1 MEPTGRVV
9 DPAVLVEPSAG
20 ERAELAVDRRVL
32 EGEQALLPDEV
43 GVGQLVHVP
52 ILARRTHVRN
62 PSVYSSAVIEIDDLS
77 DQRLAEYRGI
87 REHGR
92 ESDEFFIVEGLTAI
106 ERLLTSPYPVRSVL
120 LTPATH
126 ARLAP
131 QLESITS
138 YVVSAEAMSSVAG
151 VNLHRG
157 AVASASRLPSPSLD
171 EVLPSAKRLVMLEGI
186 NDHENLG
193 AIARTARGLGADALL
208 LDPTCAD
215 PFYRRSV
222 RVSMGELLHL
232 PIVRCD
238 CWAEAF
244 DRVIDAGFDVWALTP
259 ATDARDI
266 SSIATPQRWALVV
279 GAEGPG
285 LRADTLARC
294 TRVRIPMRNG
304 VDSLNV
310 GHAVAVALAR

>member
-1 MEPTGRVV
+1 M
-9 DPAVLVEPSAG
+9 
-20 ERAELAVDRRVL
+20 
-32 EGEQALLPDEV
+32 
-43 GVGQLVHVP
+43 
-52 ILARRTHVRN
+52 
-62 PSVYSSAVIEIDDLS
+62 VIELDDVADTRLS
-77 DQRLAEYRGI
+77 DYRGL
-87 REHGR
+87 RERGK
-92 ESDEFFIVEGLTAI
+92 ESDDYFIVEGLTAI

-126 ARLAP
+126 ARIVGRLGPA
-131 QLESITS
+131 TT
-138 YVVSAEAMSSVAG
+138 YVVSAEAMSGVAG

-171 EVLPSAKRLVMLEGI
+171 GVLPNARRIVMLEGI

-208 LDPTCAD
+208 LDSTCAD

-232 PIVRCD
+232 PIVRCAD
-238 CWAEAF
+238 WAAAF
-244 DRVIDAGFDVWALTP
+244 DEVATAGFDIWALTP
-259 ATDARDI
+259 SPTATDI
-266 SSIATPQRWALVV
+266 FSLTPPDRWALVV

-285 LRADTLARC
+285 LSAETLARC
-294 TRVRIPMRNG
+294 TNVRIPMRNG

-310 GHAVAVALAR
+310 GHAVAAALAR

>member
-1 MEPTGRVV
+1 VT
-9 DPAVLVEPSAG
+9 
-20 ERAELAVDRRVL
+20 
-32 EGEQALLPDEV
+32 
-43 GVGQLVHVP
+43 
-52 ILARRTHVRN
+52 
-62 PSVYSSAVIEIDDLS
+62 EIDDLS
-77 DQRLAEYRGI
+77 DLRLADYRGI
-87 REHGR
+87 RERGK

-106 ERLLTSPYPVRSVL
+106 ERLLRSPYPIRSVL

-126 ARLAP
+126 ARLAA
-131 QLESITS
+131 QLGSVTTYI
-138 YVVSAEAMSSVAG
+138 VSAEEMSTVAG

-157 AVASASRLPSPSLD
+157 AVASASRLPSPSL
-171 EVLPSAKRLVMLEGI
+171 EAVLPSATRLVMLEGI

-193 AIARTARGLGADALL
+193 AIARTARGLGADALV

-232 PIVRCD
+232 PIVRCE
-238 CWAEAF
+238 CWADAL
-244 DRVIDAGFDVWALTP
+244 DRVIAAGFELWALTP
-259 ATDARDI
+259 AADARDI
-266 SSIATPQRWALVV
+266 LTMTAPRRWALVA

-285 LRADTLARC
+285 LQEDTLSRC
-294 TRVRIPMRNG
+294 TRVRIPMHNG

>member
-1 MEPTGRVV
+1 
-9 DPAVLVEPSAG
+9 
-20 ERAELAVDRRVL
+20 
-32 EGEQALLPDEV
+32 
-43 GVGQLVHVP
+43 VHRP
-52 ILARRTHVRN
+52 IIANRTHVRN
-62 PSVYSSAVIEIDDLS
+62 PVAYSSGVAIEIDDVL
-77 DQRLAEYRGI
+77 DVRLADYRGI
-87 REHGR
+87 RERGR
-92 ESDEFFIVEGLTAI
+92 ESDEFFIVEGVTAI

-120 LTPATH
+120 VTPAMQ

-131 QLESITS
+131 RLDGATT
-138 YVVSAEAMSSVAG
+138 YVLAPEAMEAVAG

-157 AVASASRLPSPSLD
+157 AVASADRLPSPLLAD
-171 EVLPSAKRLVMLEGI
+171 VLPPSRRLVMLEGI

-232 PIVRCD
+232 PIVRCGD
-238 CWAEAF
+238 WAAAF
-244 DRVIDAGFDVWALTP
+244 DDVAAAGFEIWALTP
-259 ATDARDI
+259 SPEAADI
-266 SSIATPQRWALVV
+266 FTLPTPSRWALVV

-285 LRADTLARC
+285 LRPETLARG
-294 TRVRIPMRNG
+294 TRVRIPMHNG

>member
-1 MEPTGRVV
+1 V
-9 DPAVLVEPSAG
+9 
-20 ERAELAVDRRVL
+20 
-32 EGEQALLPDEV
+32 
-43 GVGQLVHVP
+43 
-52 ILARRTHVRN
+52 
-62 PSVYSSAVIEIDDLS
+62 VIELDDIADARLS
-77 DQRLAEYRGI
+77 DYRGL
-87 REHGR
+87 RERGR
-92 ESDEFFIVEGLTAI
+92 ESDDYFIVEGLTAI

-126 ARLAP
+126 ARLAER
-131 QLESITS
+131 LGAATT
-138 YVVSAEAMSSVAG
+138 YVIAAEAMSDVAG

-157 AVASASRLPSPSLD
+157 AVASASRLPSPALAD
-171 EVLPSAKRLVMLEGI
+171 VLPAARRIVMLEGI

-193 AIARTARGLGADALL
+193 AIARTARGLGADVML

-222 RVSMGELLHL
+222 RVSMGEMLHL

-238 CWAEAF
+238 DWAATF
-244 DRVIDAGFDVWALTP
+244 VNVAAAGFEIWALTP
-259 ATDARDI
+259 SPDAIDI
-266 SSIATPQRWALVV
+266 FTLTPPDRWALVV

-285 LRADTLARC
+285 LSPETLARC
-294 TRVRIPMRNG
+294 TDVRIPMHNG